1 MLELELREAKERLQ
15 KMIEAEERARE
26 RQKELVSDI
35 DKHMNKMAFLEESL
49 NQSRE
54 SERLILTES
63 QNYVMRL
70 KMNETWH
77 KDMQLR
83 YRYTTVK
90 FITHANF

>member
-63 QNYVMRL
+63 QKLRDEIE
-70 KMNETWH
+70 NERN
-77 KDMQLR
+77 MAQR
-83 YRYTTVK
+83 
-90 FITHANF
+90 HAAKIQVHYS